1 MALKASLRNLYL
13 HKRDLLSKV
22 EQEQFNA
29 QIVENLSILLQ
40 GLSFSTV
47 HTFLA
52 QTGKKEI
59 DTQRIID
66 MICEKFGNV
75 RIVVP
80 RITPGT
86 RILEHY
92 LLDNQTRLILNRWL
106 IPEPDPASS
115 ELVAVK
121 SIDIVFVPLLA
132 FDNQGFRVG
141 YGGGYYDRFLAECR
155 NDVLKVGLSF
165 FEPIPQID
173 DINPFDVPMDYC
185 ITPGEVFSWS
195 H

>member
-13 HKRDLLSKV
+13 HKRDLLSKI

-40 GLSFSTV
+40 GLSFATV
-47 HTFLA
+47 HIFLA

-59 DTQRIID
+59 DTQQIID
-66 MICEKFGNV
+66 MISAKFGNV
-75 RIVVP
+75 GIVAP

-92 LLDNQTRLILNRWL
+92 LLDSQTKLILNRWL

-165 FEPIPQID
+165 FDPIPQID
-173 DINPFDVPMDYC
+173 DINPFDIPMDYC
-185 ITPGEVFSWS
+185 ITPGEVFSWP